1 MSCSVQR
8 HMKHPADSHRGVSAL
23 LSCGSMAAARKKNC
37 YTLQKEY
44 MLSDAG
50 MTVHDPVP

>member
-8 HMKHPADSHRGVSAL
+8 HMKHSADSHRGVSAL